1 MKRRRGRPRKR
12 DAASGAPARARSHS
26 WLKPLKARPP
36 APFFDSGQS
45 ALADCP
51 ETALLCAVLEDAFAC
66 LDDAQ
71 HPDVRAE
78 ARRWFFSQ
86 SRDVFSFLALC
97 ELLDLDAEQ
106 IRAAIAAR
114 RKARRA
120 ATAGKK
126 SQYATAPAALSI
138 KFFGGDAAPRPLARK

>member
-1 MKRRRGRPRKR
+1 MKRRRGRPRKSG
-12 DAASGAPARARSHS
+12 ASGAPARARSHS

-45 ALADCP
+45 ALANCP

-71 HPDVRAE
+71 HPELRAE
-78 ARRWFFSQ
+78 ARRWFFSK
-86 SRDVFSFLALC
+86 SRSVFSFLALC
-97 ELLDLDAEQ
+97 ESLNLEAER
-106 IRAAIAAR
+106 IRAAIAPRGKTR
-114 RKARRA
+114 RD

-126 SQYATAPAALSI
+126 SKYTRRLTTRANARTMNH
-138 KFFGGDAAPRPLARK
+138 PLQ